1 MRESPPRGT
10 NPPALDDFSDHRSF
24 PRGRW
29 ARPVVVPCG
38 SFRLGVAAL
47 WAAGVDPT
55 ARPAAVASDVCP
67 EPATHNI
74 AESFGLREC
83 LRNALRDPPPSA
95 IFELDSLL
103 VIMMTSGLWG
113 CHRKHLL
120 TLLKECYDPGEQLAA
135 AGCSWFVRLIYREYN
150 TVADELAGQCI
161 RTGRGTSRN
170 LR

>member
-1 MRESPPRGT
+1 MLAARREFF
-10 NPPALDDFSDHRSF
+10 L
-24 PRGRW
+24 
-29 ARPVVVPCG
+29 
-38 SFRLGVAAL
+38 
-47 WAAGVDPT
+47 
-55 ARPAAVASDVCP
+55 VASSRRILKDRYAPRCHEFESYRCQWQYCGKVSREIVP
-67 EPATHNI
+67 I
-74 AESFGLREC
+74 AEFFGLREC

-135 AGCSWFVRLIYREYN
+135 AGCSWFIRHIYREYN
-150 TVADELAGQCI
+150 TVADDLAGQCI

-170 LR
+170 WH